1 MVVVTVGLVGVGQ
14 LLFLAD
20 GRVFVRRADGTVG
33 EADDAEREYA
43 YFVLDFLEA
52 VPLHPSQGLAI
63 SPPSTS

>member
-1 MVVVTVGLVGVGQ
+1 VVVVTVGLVGVGQ

-20 GRVFVRRADGTVG
+20 GRVFVRRADG
-33 EADDAEREYA
+33 EAADAERENA